1 MKPLPGPVPCPYHV
15 LYSAVLPHK
24 SFTYYCKQALLL
36 TVVFAVSSLSI
47 AGFIGCGSGGNSGGG
62 PNPQPSYILSA
73 SPSTLSVYPGGS
85 ATVTVTGQALSGFS
99 GTVSVSFSGL
109 PASVTASPSSFT
121 FTGSG
126 TQQVQL
132 NAASTAGAGNSTI
145 TVNGSGGT
153 LSPSTQFQLTVTGPP
168 GISLS
173 LQPAS
178 VSLIPTVQQQ
188 VQLSVNAINGF
199 NQLVSGSVSGLPSG
213 VTVSSSTFSVFPGG
227 TATFYFTAATG
238 ASSGTVTFSA
248 SSGSVTA
255 SAQLPISINT
265 TPDFQLTTGTNN
277 FLVISQ
283 SASETFNI
291 SAVGYNGFSQPISIS
306 FARLPAGVTFS
317 PASFTLLPGG
327 TSQTV
332 TVGTTFSAVPS
343 SGINIG
349 VIGSAAGI
357 THQLQ
362 MNLSV
367 VAAAL
372 NLTLQ
377 PTTLTVPAGAT
388 NSFELQLGN
397 AGIGTPIGSIAL
409 QVSGV
414 PSGVTVSPTSYTSPP
429 QGVGFNVYVTA
440 GTGATAGTLT
450 VTATFGPAQAMASMP
465 IVIGPPDQFKPV
477 ALSTAN
483 LLLRADTLVPYYGF
497 PPPNYTV
504 YHAATQRFFSTE
516 PYLSRLYVVDAT
528 AKKLTATLTIP
539 GAFGLDQAP
548 DGSVLYVGTMLGDLY
563 VVDPVQLTI
572 VKRYA
577 ASTISQYG
585 FPANAVY
592 ALANGKLIL
601 ETYFLVPGFSWVD
614 GNGPIALWD
623 PATNNITVFG
633 QSGTGHGYNGS
644 APTVPSCFNR
654 VENVIL
660 TNNRTRVLLA
670 PVLTGSGSS
679 QLCSLDPVAGTWNL
693 SPQISGGSLSAL
705 KTFALTPDGN
715 TLVAFDGYNIYN
727 LDPATFAVKSSFASL
742 APQLGLLNPAAVLLV
757 SRDNGSVFLSD
768 PNGWDVFDQYDLAT
782 GKLSGWISQLSMPS
796 PGSYSSV
803 QPIYQAMT
811 PNGLAAGVIPG
822 GGIGLLDTTAVH
834 APPIGSRF
842 TETQLAIPY
851 GPASGG
857 TDTSWLP
864 NVAGVPAPPLGSI
877 YFGSNAATDINNN
890 GFPGFLEAVTPP
902 GNAGPVDVRTFA
914 TDGSSQLI
922 PDGFSYG
929 PWVLEPATT
938 YSTAEGG
945 GTGDLFGYG
954 FGPQLYTGGALFIK
968 PPSDLQLTVG
978 GATAAVADFSP
989 NPYGSTYFTAP
1000 VFPSNALHYTIP
1012 PGTAGT
1018 SSSIDVTNST
1028 GSTIATQQMNYL
1040 PPVQR
1045 YAVSG
1050 QLADGVYDRIRDV
1063 YYFSDAN
1070 QIRIFSLTLNAWL
1083 PSIPT
1088 PAPQGASG
1096 PQRLIG
1102 MAMSPNGA
1110 SLAVADAGATAV
1122 YVIDLNHSN
1131 ALKSFPYASQF
1142 LPLTEVPTG
1151 LAITNSGVVY
1161 VATSDL
1167 NGTGGCGFLLR
1178 LDPATGIL
1186 SNVGPSSSGNCLPTQ
1201 GGLVG
1206 ESIVSSADGTRIFFN
1221 DDGILGYIDTVS
1233 GRVTIP
1239 NNGYS
1244 VFAPNNYELEMS
1256 ATQTR
1261 LFADGF
1267 LVDTNLN
1274 GIGLEVLNVP
1284 ESIDANYLYGGA
1296 FSANGSLFFQPGT
1309 NAIDVFDGVTGA
1321 FRARIALSLPL
1332 SPNFRALVT
1341 NGKDDRIIAI
1351 TGNGDG
1357 IAVIDLSSIP
1367 KPAPVTWLSAIA
1379 APAVTWS
1386 PLFPETSSRRLPGS
1400 PLQTIRRQASPLLR
1414 SRSQSR

>member
-1 MKPLPGPVPCPYHV
+1 VP
-15 LYSAVLPHK
+15 PHR
-24 SFTYYCKQALLL
+24 SFTYYSKQALLL
-36 TVVFAVSSLSI
+36 AVVFAVSSLSI
-47 AGFIGCGSGGNSGGG
+47 AGFIGCGGGGNNGAGGQ
-62 PNPQPSYILSA
+62 NSPSYILSVNPTA
-73 SPSTLSVYPGGS
+73 LSIYPGGMV
-85 ATVTVTGQALSGFS
+85 TITVTGQALNGFS
-99 GTVSVSFSGL
+99 GSMSVSFGGL
-109 PASVTASPSSFT
+109 PAGVTASPSSFT

-132 NAASTAGAGNSTI
+132 NAASTAGAGNLTI

-213 VTVSSSTFSVFPGG
+213 VSVSSSTFSVFPGG

-255 SAQLPISINT
+255 TAQLPISINT

-291 SAVGYNGFSQPISIS
+291 SAVGYNGFSQPVSIS
-306 FARLPAGVTFS
+306 FSGVPTGVKLSPPSFS
-317 PASFTLLPGG
+317 LQPGG
-327 TSQTV
+327 GSQAITV
-332 TVGTTFSAVPS
+332 STTFSAAPTS
-343 SGINIG
+343 NGSF
-349 VIGSAAGI
+349 VITGSAGGM

-362 MNLSV
+362 ISLSI

-397 AGIGTPIGSIAL
+397 ASIGTPIGSIAL
-409 QVSGV
+409 RVSGV

-450 VTATFGPAQAMASMP
+450 VTATFGPAQATASMP

-477 ALSTAN
+477 ALSTAD
-483 LLLRADTLVPYYGF
+483 LLLRADTLAPYYGF

-633 QSGTGHGYNGS
+633 QSGTGYGYNGS

-679 QLCSLDPVAGTWNL
+679 QLCSLDPATGTWNL
-693 SPQISGGSLSAL
+693 SGQLSGGSLSSL
-705 KTFALTPDGN
+705 TTFGVSSDGN
-715 TLVAFDGYNIYN
+715 TLFAFDGYNIYN
-727 LDPATFAVKSSFASL
+727 LDPATLAVKSSFAAS
-742 APQLGLLNPAAVLLV
+742 APKTASYAPISVLLV
-757 SRDNGSVFLSD
+757 GPDKSSVFLTD
-768 PNGWDVFDQYDLAT
+768 PNGSDVFDKYDVAT
-782 GKLSGWISQLSMPS
+782 GKLSGWISQLNMPA
-796 PGSYSSV
+796 PGSYSTV
-803 QPIYQAMT
+803 QPMYQGIT
-811 PNGLAAGVIPG
+811 PGGLASGVIPG
-822 GGIGLLDTTAVH
+822 GGIGLLDTMAVQ
-834 APPIGSRF
+834 PLPIGSRF
-842 TETQLAIPY
+842 TETQLAIPF
-851 GPASGG
+851 GPVTGG
-857 TDTSWLP
+857 TMTSWLP
-864 NVAGVPAPPLGSI
+864 NIGGVPPPPLGSI
-877 YFGSNAATDINNN
+877 YFGANAASAINNN
-890 GFPGFLEAVTPP
+890 GFPGFLEAVTPA
-902 GNAGPVDVRTFA
+902 GNPGPVDVRTFA
-914 TDGSSQLI
+914 TDGSSQVI

-929 PWVLEPATT
+929 PWVLESATT
-938 YSTAEGG
+938 YSTVEGG
-945 GTGDLFGYG
+945 GTGELFGYG

-968 PPSDLQLTVG
+968 PPSDLQVTVG
-978 GATAAVADFSP
+978 GATATVADFSP

-1050 QLADGVYDRIRDV
+1050 QLADGMYDGIRNV

-1070 QIRIFSLTLNAWL
+1070 QIRVFSLTQNAWL
-1083 PSIPT
+1083 PSIPI

-1142 LPLTEVPTG
+1142 LPLTEVPTA

-1167 NGTGGCGFLLR
+1167 NGDGGCGFLLR
-1178 LDPATGIL
+1178 LDPTTGLL

-1201 GGLVG
+1201 GGMIG
-1206 ESIVSSADGTRIFFN
+1206 GSIVTSADGTRIFFN
-1221 DDGILGYIDTVS
+1221 DDGILGYLDTVS
-1233 GRVTIP
+1233 GQVTIP

-1244 VFAPNNYELEMS
+1244 VFAPNGYELEMS
-1256 ATQTR
+1256 GTQTR

-1267 LVDTNLN
+1267 FVDTNLN
-1274 GIGLEVLNVP
+1274 GIGLQVLNVP

-1321 FRARIALSLPL
+1321 FRARIALPLPL
-1332 SPNFRALVT
+1332 SPNFRALVA

-1367 KPAPVTWLSAIA
+1367 EPAPVTWLSAIA

-1386 PLFPETSSRRLPGS
+1386 PPFPETSSRRLPGS
-1400 PLQTIRRQASPLLR
+1400 PLQTIRRLASPLLR
-1414 SRSQSR
+1414 SRSQWR